1 MRVDPELLRGFA
13 SQVDAASTTI
23 GAAHV
28 GRTVSTAGDGLPGS
42 TTQWAARL
50 VGDYLASVEGKI
62 AKNVSDMGTAVRG
75 AGDRYEV
82 EDDALAAKF
91 KGIFH

>member
-23 GAAHV
+23 GAADV
-28 GRTVSTAGDGLPGS
+28 GRMMSTAADGLPGS

-50 VGDYLASVEGKI
+50 VGEYLATVEGKI
-62 AKNVSDMGTAVRG
+62 AKNVSDMGAAVRG
-75 AGDRYEV
+75 AADRYEV
-82 EDDALAAKF
+82 EDDVLAAKF
-91 KGIFH
+91 KGLFH